1 MRIKLR
7 VMCVLSILFIAMPLI
22 GCRKKE
28 EAGGKTRLTVLDY
41 ADNTVANAAADR
53 KWMFYDTFSVS
64 NPDVVLEK
72 EELFN
77 EPFHNK
83 TEVYAASGNL
93 PDVLYV
99 WPSGRST
106 SLHEKKL
113 LKDLAPFIQKDN
125 LKNKY
130 LPIVMDP
137 AQQAS
142 GYLAMIPM
150 GVTAS
155 HAFYINLEV
164 LEDCGLE
171 PAKTYAELKAQ
182 VPVLKAK
189 GYETVIM
196 ANKDSWV
203 MQSCLFSAI
212 AGRFCGEGWE
222 QKILGG
228 QVKFTDADFT
238 AALDFIKQLYAD
250 GVLASSSLGM
260 DYGDSPGLFATNRG
274 AYMID
279 GDWRGG
285 SFLTDPDTG
294 RALISP
300 ERQKKIRVTVFPD
313 IEGAKLNKSTS
324 VVLGTGWAMSA
335 SIPEDSARED
345 AAWRLLKWLTGPE
358 VQARSFKNG
367 GLPTPSRLDV
377 DYSGLDV
384 EPVTLAIANLGKEYS
399 VGTVVI
405 DGVFHSDVFNPLN
418 DGLQEIGLGT
428 KTPQQ
433 AAIDIQKAF
442 DAAKAAGKF

>member
-1 MRIKLR
+1 MRLKLK
-7 VMCVLSILFIAMPLI
+7 VVFVLSILLIAMSVI
-22 GCRKKE
+22 GCAKKE
-28 EAGGKTRLTVLDY
+28 DTGGRTRLTILDY

-53 KWMFYDTFSVS
+53 KWMFYDTFAA
-64 NPDVVLEK
+64 NNKDILLEK
-72 EELFN
+72 EDLFN

-83 TEVYAASGNL
+83 TEVYAASGNM
-93 PDVLYV
+93 PDVMYV

-106 SLHEKKL
+106 SLHSKRL
-113 LKDLAPFIQKDN
+113 LKDLMPLIEKDN
-125 LKNKY
+125 LKEKF
-130 LPIVMDP
+130 LPTAMDP
-137 AQQAS
+137 SQQAS

-150 GVTAS
+150 GITAS
-155 HAFYINLEV
+155 HAFYVNTEV
-164 LEDCGLE
+164 LDDCGLQ

-182 VPVLKAK
+182 VPVWKAK

-196 ANKDSWV
+196 SNKDSWV

-228 QVKFTDADFT
+228 QAKFTDADFV
-238 AALDFIKQLYAD
+238 AALDFIRQLYAD

-274 AYMID
+274 AYLID

-285 SFLTDPDTG
+285 NFLTDPDTG

-300 ERQKKIRVTVFPD
+300 ERQKKIKVTVFPD
-313 IEGAKLNKSTS
+313 IEAAKLNRSTS
-324 VVLGTGWAMSA
+324 VVLGTGWAISA
-335 SIPEDSARED
+335 SIPEGSPRED
-345 AAWRLLKWLTGPE
+345 AAWRLIKWLTGPE
-358 VQARSFKNG
+358 VQTRSFKNG
-367 GLPTPSRLDV
+367 GLPTPSRVDL
-377 DYSGLDV
+377 DYSNLNV
-384 EPVTLAIANLGKEYS
+384 EPLTLAIANLGKEYT

-433 AAIDIQKAF
+433 AAADVQNAF
-442 DAAKAAGKF
+442 DAARAAGKF